1 LKDAFSWSCEPALC
15 KRGSLKPAEVK
26 GKIVVCDVVERN
38 NDILAKG
45 LVVKHA
51 NTSISERLKRTL

>member
-45 LVVKHA
+45 LVVKHTD
-51 NTSISERLKRTL
+51 TSIS